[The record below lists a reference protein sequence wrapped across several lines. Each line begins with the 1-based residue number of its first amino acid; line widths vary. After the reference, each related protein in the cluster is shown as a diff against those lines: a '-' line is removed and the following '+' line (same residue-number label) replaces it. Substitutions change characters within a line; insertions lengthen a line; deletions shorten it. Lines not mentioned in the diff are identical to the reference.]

1 MINKIILKGQVYK
14 IAKVWKAKKGLTKC
28 HGFFFSEIPDEK
40 QMMHYFHEIQ
50 KQRTIAD
57 GPQ

>member
-1 MINKIILKGQVYK
+1 MINKVIPNGQVYK
-14 IAKVWKAKKGLTKC
+14 VAKAWKAKKGLTKF
-28 HGFFFSEIPDEK
+28 HVFFLEIPDEK

-57 GPQ
+57 GAQ